1 MSAAGVDAEPNAAAA
16 QQPQPQPPSPSPSP
30 SPTGTTT
37 TTSPKT
43 AATATTIP
51 TTTVNATATATA
63 TAATA
68 TATATPAV
76 AEIAASS
83 IRSGLAELELRSSQM
98 LQRLE
103 NVKALPGSP
112 TKVLS
117 DSPGDNQNPGDS
129 QSLQEAEQERVPR
142 TSAADL
148 VLSTQLR
155 QEHRVPSDILKSL
168 EQLVAYSDSDDDP
181 EFPLPALD
189 DVSHLALISH
199 SIVAYLSHLD
209 RQHLLRVTNSI
220 SGDATR
226 WLGTLFHF
234 NNAASSFH
242 ADNADAVLRT
252 VRLAIVAR
260 CPGYLEGGIPAL
272 AQPCFYISENTTPV
286 RLQYACRQLGISL
299 DAIKIIPEDSKYGT
313 LDLTQLQKQ
322 VQLDL
327 SASRTP
333 LLVVADIGASLCGYV
348 DNLQRLRD
356 VCKAHNMW
364 LHASGHGLAA
374 LVCAQSPGNVH
385 DVLHSMALNLGSWLG
400 VPSLPIV
407 LLHRPLQNSA
417 LSAFESDPILSR
429 RLNALSLWTSLQAL
443 GRKAIAERLHVAFQT
458 CSILFEIASKCEG
471 IRVLSHTPGAQTGAA
486 LSDIIN
492 SAFDVNAL
500 FDAAA
505 PVVVYQFDGSTT
517 IPITSS
523 AEPAAAETGLKPL
536 EKVNN
541 ASYFDRLNSW
551 LGQILQRDCPNFD
564 FEVIEHPTHGSCIR
578 YCPLELGLGEQPP
591 SSENLESFAQ
601 SLEAHV
607 DILRATIKH
616 KARFMHL
623 VDRSEVLRLVPLP
636 EWAGM
641 GGVRFVPEGW
651 ESLLTDQAKTE
662 LNKLNIDL
670 VEALKSTDNAF
681 SLGEGTDGLICVR
694 FGMVTHET
702 EVEELLDLV
711 VTVGKSVQE
720 NSRVLDTMSEIV
732 KKGIEAATADLQR
745 ESEEKLWQ
753 EGILRHVPVVGRVF
767 NWWSPP
773 AKESGIKGRSL
784 NLTQGV
790 VESTENIY
798 KYHMQMSGETAHQLP
813 ANRSPPTPMIQT
825 PVVST
830 ATSPIFPTVEPV
842 TTDATEMSQ
851 SPNAVPAAATMG
863 TGAAVAP
870 SAGVAATSLAISAS
884 ASAAA
889 AAAAIGNHVDHAR
902 TVSQSSAGS
911 SSVPE
916 LVAVNSAINNK

>member
-1 MSAAGVDAEPNAAAA
+1 MSAAGVDDEQRAAEAAA
-16 QQPQPQPPSPSPSP
+16 QSPSTTETTAAATT
-30 SPTGTTT
+30 PTTATPVAAITT
-37 TTSPKT
+37 TTSTPT
-43 AATATTIP
+43 APVATTTAT
-51 TTTVNATATATA
+51 
-63 TAATA
+63 
-68 TATATPAV
+68 TPAV

-83 IRSGLAELELRSSQM
+83 IRSGLAELELRSSQV

-112 TKVLS
+112 NKVHLETTTE
-117 DSPGDNQNPGDS
+117 DED
-129 QSLQEAEQERVPR
+129 AAATAATTTT
-142 TSAADL
+142 TSAADGTL
-148 VLSTQLR
+148 AAADVVLYTQLR

-220 SGDATR
+220 AGDATR

-234 NNAASSFH
+234 PNAASSFH

-286 RLQYACRQLGISL
+286 RLQYACRQLGIPL
-299 DAIKIIPEDSKYGT
+299 EAIKIIPEDSKCGT
-313 LDLTQLQKQ
+313 MDLVLLQKQ
-322 VQLDL
+322 VQHDL
-327 SASRTP
+327 AASRTP

-374 LVCAQSPGNVH
+374 LVCAQTPGNVH

-443 GRKAIAERLHVAFQT
+443 GKKSIAERLHVAFQT

-471 IRVLSHTPGAQTGAA
+471 IRVLSHTPGAA
-486 LSDIIN
+486 LSDIIG
-492 SAFDVNAL
+492 SGVFDVNAL

-517 IPITSS
+517 IPITSGAS
-523 AEPAAAETGLKPL
+523 SLENTTVDAGHKPL
-536 EKVNN
+536 EKLNN

-825 PVVST
+825 PVVSSST
-830 ATSPIFPTVEPV
+830 PPVFPTVEPV
-842 TTDATEMSQ
+842 VGAGDAAEAAASTTATEV
-851 SPNAVPAAATMG
+851 ATAAT
-863 TGAAVAP
+863 AAVA
-870 SAGVAATSLAISAS
+870 AVAAA

-889 AAAAIGNHVDHAR
+889 AGGATTTGAATTTTTTTSMTGNHVDHAR
-902 TVSQSSAGS
+902 TVSQSSGGS

-916 LVAVNSAINNK
+916 LVAMNSAINNNA

>member
-1 MSAAGVDAEPNAAAA
+1 MSAAGRSEDDPGQSPLVDQEPDPG
-16 QQPQPQPPSPSPSP
+16 QS
-30 SPTGTTT
+30 
-37 TTSPKT
+37 
-43 AATATTIP
+43 
-51 TTTVNATATATA
+51 
-63 TAATA
+63 
-68 TATATPAV
+68 TPAV

-83 IRSGLAELELRSSQM
+83 IRSGLAELELRSSQV

-103 NVKALPGSP
+103 NVKVSSTPE
-112 TKVLS
+112 
-117 DSPGDNQNPGDS
+117 NPNPVENEE
-129 QSLQEAEQERVPR
+129 EAGERV
-142 TSAADL
+142 TSEDL
-148 VLSTQLR
+148 LPAK
-155 QEHRVPSDILKSL
+155 HRVPSDILKSL
-168 EQLVAYSDSDDDP
+168 EQLVSYTDSDDDP

-209 RQHLLRVTNSI
+209 RQQLLRVTNSI

-234 NNAASSFH
+234 AHPASSFH

-272 AQPCFYISENTTPV
+272 AQPTFYISENTTPM
-286 RLQYACRQLGISL
+286 RLHYACRQLGIPL
-299 DAIKIIPEDSKYGT
+299 EAIKVIPEHSQSGT
-313 LDLTQLQKQ
+313 MDVTLLQKQ
-322 VQLDL
+322 IQQDVGNN
-327 SASRTP
+327 RTP

-348 DNLQRLRD
+348 DNLLRLRD

-374 LVCAQSPGNVH
+374 LVCAQNQGHVEE
-385 DVLHSMALNLGSWLG
+385 VLHSMALNLGSWLG

-471 IRVLSHTPGAQTGAA
+471 IRVLSHTPGAQTGAS
-486 LSDIIN
+486 LSDVIQN
-492 SAFDVNAL
+492 PFDVQAL

-505 PVVVYQFDGSTT
+505 PVVAYQFDGSTT
-517 IPITSS
+517 IPLGGSGSS
-523 AEPAAAETGLKPL
+523 AAAASADRETAEGLKPL
-536 EKVNN
+536 EKINN

-601 SLEAHV
+601 SLDAHV

-616 KARFMHL
+616 KARFIHL
-623 VDRSEVLRLVPLP
+623 VERSEVLRLVPLP

-732 KKGIEAATADLQR
+732 KKGIEAVTADLQR

-798 KYHMQMSGETAHQLP
+798 KYHMQMTGATAHQLP
-813 ANRSPPTPMIQT
+813 ANRSPPTPMVQT
-825 PVVST
+825 PVG
-830 ATSPIFPTVEPV
+830 APASPPVFPTVEPV
-842 TTDATEMSQ
+842 PGNGNGSGTSEGTPVQ
-851 SPNAVPAAATMG
+851 SGEASGSMPAAPVAT
-863 TGAAVAP
+863 P
-870 SAGVAATSLAISAS
+870 SAAPTQ
-884 ASAAA
+884 
-889 AAAAIGNHVDHAR
+889 NHVDHAR
-902 TVSQSSAGS
+902 TVSQSSAAS

-916 LVAVNSAINNK
+916 LVAASSAINNN

>member
-1 MSAAGVDAEPNAAAA
+1 MSAAGRVDDEP
-16 QQPQPQPPSPSPSP
+16 
-30 SPTGTTT
+30 
-37 TTSPKT
+37 
-43 AATATTIP
+43 TTIP
-51 TTTVNATATATA
+51 ATQEPPSSGPS
-63 TAATA
+63 
-68 TATATPAV
+68 TPAV

-83 IRSGLAELELRSSQM
+83 IRSGLAELELRSSQV

-103 NVKALPGSP
+103 NVKTVPG
-112 TKVLS
+112 TGAGAGG
-117 DSPGDNQNPGDS
+117 DSPNG
-129 QSLQEAEQERVPR
+129 A
-142 TSAADL
+142 SANDVEEESDPHTVGKEL
-148 VLSTQLR
+148 DQLPFTQLR
-155 QEHRVPSDILKSL
+155 PEHRVPSDILKSL
-168 EQLVAYSDSDDDP
+168 EQLVAYTDSVDDP

-234 NNAASSFH
+234 TNPASSFH
-242 ADNADAVLRT
+242 ADNADAILRT

-286 RLQYACRQLGISL
+286 RLQYACRQLGIPV
-299 DAIKIIPEDSKYGT
+299 DAIKIIPEHSQYGT
-313 LDLTQLQKQ
+313 MDLTQLQKQ
-322 VQLDL
+322 IQLDL

-348 DNLQRLRD
+348 DSLQRLRD
-356 VCKAHNMW
+356 VCKPHNMW

-374 LVCAQSPGNVH
+374 LVCAQSRGHVD

-407 LLHRPLQNSA
+407 LLHRPLLNSA

-429 RLNALSLWTSLQAL
+429 RLNSLSLWTSLQAL

-471 IRVLSHTPGAQTGAA
+471 IRVLSHTPGAQTGAS
-486 LSDIIN
+486 LSDIIQ
-492 SAFDVNAL
+492 SPFDVNTL

-505 PVVVYQFDGSTT
+505 PVVAYQFDGSTT
-517 IPITSS
+517 IPISGNL
-523 AEPAAAETGLKPL
+523 EAAERETGGLKPL
-536 EKVNN
+536 EKINN

-616 KARFMHL
+616 KARFIYL
-623 VDRSEVLRLVPLP
+623 VERSEVLRLVPLP

-641 GGVRFVPEGW
+641 GGVRFVPESW

-670 VEALKSTDNAF
+670 VETLKSTDNAF

-732 KKGIEAATADLQR
+732 KKGIEAVTADLQR

-798 KYHMQMSGETAHQLP
+798 KYHMQMTGATAHQLP
-813 ANRSPPTPMIQT
+813 ANRSPPTPMVQT
-825 PVVST
+825 PVG
-830 ATSPIFPTVEPV
+830 ATSTQQQPVFPTVEPV
-842 TTDATEMSQ
+842 AGSGEA
-851 SPNAVPAAATMG
+851 SPDVPEAGLNSGGAGTIGTAAVPPPT
-863 TGAAVAP
+863 
-870 SAGVAATSLAISAS
+870 L
-884 ASAAA
+884 
-889 AAAAIGNHVDHAR
+889 NHVDHAR
-902 TVSQSSAGS
+902 TVSQSSAS
-911 SSVPE
+911 SSVVPE
-916 LVAVNSAINNK
+916 LVAANSAITNN

>member
-1 MSAAGVDAEPNAAAA
+1 MSAAGRSDDDPGQSPVVDQEPDPG
-16 QQPQPQPPSPSPSP
+16 QS
-30 SPTGTTT
+30 
-37 TTSPKT
+37 
-43 AATATTIP
+43 
-51 TTTVNATATATA
+51 
-63 TAATA
+63 
-68 TATATPAV
+68 TPAV

-83 IRSGLAELELRSSQM
+83 IRSGLAELELRSSQV

-103 NVKALPGSP
+103 NVKVSSTPENPHLVENEEEEEEDAGKRVISEDLLPA
-112 TKVLS
+112 K
-117 DSPGDNQNPGDS
+117 
-129 QSLQEAEQERVPR
+129 
-142 TSAADL
+142 
-148 VLSTQLR
+148 
-155 QEHRVPSDILKSL
+155 HRVPSDILKSL
-168 EQLVAYSDSDDDP
+168 EQLVSYTDSDDDP

-209 RQHLLRVTNSI
+209 RQQLLRVTNSI

-234 NNAASSFH
+234 AHPASSFH

-272 AQPCFYISENTTPV
+272 AQPTFYISENTTPM
-286 RLQYACRQLGISL
+286 RLHYACRQLGIPL
-299 DAIKIIPEDSKYGT
+299 EAIKVIPEHSQSGT
-313 LDLTQLQKQ
+313 MDVTLLQKQ
-322 VQLDL
+322 IQQDVGNN
-327 SASRTP
+327 RTP

-348 DNLQRLRD
+348 DNLLRLRD

-374 LVCAQSPGNVH
+374 LVCAQNQGHVEE
-385 DVLHSMALNLGSWLG
+385 VLHSMALNLGSWLG

-471 IRVLSHTPGAQTGAA
+471 IRVLSHTPGAQTGAS
-486 LSDIIN
+486 LSDVIQN
-492 SAFDVNAL
+492 PFDVQAL

-505 PVVVYQFDGSTT
+505 PVVAYQFDGSTT
-517 IPITSS
+517 IPLGGSGSS
-523 AEPAAAETGLKPL
+523 AIAVAAAERETAEGLKPL
-536 EKVNN
+536 EKINN

-616 KARFMHL
+616 KARFIHL
-623 VDRSEVLRLVPLP
+623 VERSEVLRLVPLP

-732 KKGIEAATADLQR
+732 KKGIEAVTADLQR

-798 KYHMQMSGETAHQLP
+798 KYHMQMTGATAHQLP
-813 ANRSPPTPMIQT
+813 ANRSPPTPMVQT
-825 PVVST
+825 PVG
-830 ATSPIFPTVEPV
+830 APASPPVFPTVEPV
-842 TTDATEMSQ
+842 PGHA
-851 SPNAVPAAATMG
+851 
-863 TGAAVAP
+863 TGADEGTPVQSGEASGSLAGASGATP
-870 SAGVAATSLAISAS
+870 SAAPTQ
-884 ASAAA
+884 
-889 AAAAIGNHVDHAR
+889 NHVDHAR
-902 TVSQSSAGS
+902 TVSQSSAAS
-911 SSVPE
+911 SNVPE
-916 LVAVNSAINNK
+916 LVAASSAINNN

>member
-1 MSAAGVDAEPNAAAA
+1 MSAAGRSDDDPGQNPAVDLTPD
-16 QQPQPQPPSPSPSP
+16 PVPSTPP
-30 SPTGTTT
+30 
-37 TTSPKT
+37 
-43 AATATTIP
+43 
-51 TTTVNATATATA
+51 
-63 TAATA
+63 
-68 TATATPAV
+68 V

-83 IRSGLAELELRSSQM
+83 IRSGLAELELRSSQV

-103 NVKALPGSP
+103 NVKISTTPEEGSP
-112 TKVLS
+112 STESKENHEKVTDDYLL
-117 DSPGDNQNPGDS
+117 P
-129 QSLQEAEQERVPR
+129 AEN
-142 TSAADL
+142 
-148 VLSTQLR
+148 
-155 QEHRVPSDILKSL
+155 RVPSDILKSL
-168 EQLVAYSDSDDDP
+168 EQLVSYTDSDDDP

-209 RQHLLRVTNSI
+209 RQQLLRVTNSI

-234 NNAASSFH
+234 NNPASSFH

-272 AQPCFYISENTTPV
+272 AQPTFYISENTTPV
-286 RLQYACRQLGISL
+286 RLQYACRQLGIPL
-299 DAIKIIPEDSKYGT
+299 DAIKIIPENSQFGT
-313 LDLTQLQKQ
+313 MDIGLLQKQ
-322 VQLDL
+322 IQLDV
-327 SASRTP
+327 AANRTP
-333 LLVVADIGASLCGYV
+333 LLVVADIGASLCGYI
-348 DNLQRLRD
+348 DNLIRLRD
-356 VCKAHNMW
+356 VCKASNMW

-374 LVCAQSPGNVH
+374 LVCAQYPGHVE

-429 RLNALSLWTSLQAL
+429 RLNSLSLWTSLQAL

-471 IRVLSHTPGAQTGAA
+471 IRVLSHTPGAQTGAS
-486 LSDIIN
+486 LSDIIQ
-492 SAFDVNAL
+492 SPFDVQAL

-505 PVVVYQFDGSTT
+505 PVVAYQFDGSTT
-517 IPITSS
+517 IPLGGSGSSS
-523 AEPAAAETGLKPL
+523 AAAAAAAAVADRDVVDGLKPL

-616 KARFMHL
+616 KARFIHL
-623 VDRSEVLRLVPLP
+623 VERSDVLRLVPLP

-732 KKGIEAATADLQR
+732 KKGIEAVTADLQR

-798 KYHMQMSGETAHQLP
+798 KYHMQMTGATAHQLP
-813 ANRSPPTPMIQT
+813 ANRSPPTPMVQT
-825 PVVST
+825 PVGAPTTPPV
-830 ATSPIFPTVEPV
+830 FPKVEPEGV
-842 TTDATEMSQ
+842 SSSTTTIPATPTTEG
-851 SPNAVPAAATMG
+851 AGETAAAE
-863 TGAAVAP
+863 VAP
-870 SAGVAATSLAISAS
+870 PPPATQ
-884 ASAAA
+884 
-889 AAAAIGNHVDHAR
+889 NHVDHAR
-902 TVSQSSAGS
+902 TVSQSSGAS
-911 SSVPE
+911 SNVPE
-916 LVAVNSAINNK
+916 LVPANSAINNN

>member
-1 MSAAGVDAEPNAAAA
+1 MSAAGRSVDDPGQSPLVDQEPDPG
-16 QQPQPQPPSPSPSP
+16 QS
-30 SPTGTTT
+30 
-37 TTSPKT
+37 
-43 AATATTIP
+43 
-51 TTTVNATATATA
+51 
-63 TAATA
+63 
-68 TATATPAV
+68 TPAV

-83 IRSGLAELELRSSQM
+83 IRSGLAELELRSSQV

-103 NVKALPGSP
+103 NVKVSTTPESP
-112 TKVLS
+112 
-117 DSPGDNQNPGDS
+117 NPVENEE
-129 QSLQEAEQERVPR
+129 EAGERV
-142 TSAADL
+142 TSEDL
-148 VLSTQLR
+148 LPAK
-155 QEHRVPSDILKSL
+155 HRVPSDILKSL
-168 EQLVAYSDSDDDP
+168 EQLVSYTDSDDDP

-209 RQHLLRVTNSI
+209 RQQLLRVTNSI

-234 NNAASSFH
+234 AHPASSFH

-272 AQPCFYISENTTPV
+272 AQPTFYISENTTPM
-286 RLQYACRQLGISL
+286 RLHYACRQLGIPL
-299 DAIKIIPEDSKYGT
+299 EAIKVIPEHSQSGT
-313 LDLTQLQKQ
+313 MDVTLLQKQ
-322 VQLDL
+322 IQQDVGNN
-327 SASRTP
+327 RTP

-348 DNLQRLRD
+348 DNLLRLRD

-374 LVCAQSPGNVH
+374 LVCAQNQGHVEE
-385 DVLHSMALNLGSWLG
+385 VLHSMALNLGSWLG

-471 IRVLSHTPGAQTGAA
+471 IRVLSHTPGAQTGAS
-486 LSDIIN
+486 LSDVIQ
-492 SAFDVNAL
+492 SPFDVQAL

-505 PVVVYQFDGSTT
+505 PVVAYQFDGSTT
-517 IPITSS
+517 IPLGGSGSS
-523 AEPAAAETGLKPL
+523 AAAAAAERETAEGLKPL
-536 EKVNN
+536 EKINN

-616 KARFMHL
+616 KARFIHL
-623 VDRSEVLRLVPLP
+623 VECSDVLRLVPLP

-732 KKGIEAATADLQR
+732 KKGIEAVTADLQR

-798 KYHMQMSGETAHQLP
+798 KYHMQMTGATAHQLP
-813 ANRSPPTPMIQT
+813 ANRSPPTPMVQT
-825 PVVST
+825 PVV
-830 ATSPIFPTVEPV
+830 APALPPVFPTVEPV
-842 TTDATEMSQ
+842 PGNGNGSGASEGTPVQ
-851 SPNAVPAAATMG
+851 SGEASGSMPAAS
-863 TGAAVAP
+863 GAAP
-870 SAGVAATSLAISAS
+870 SAAPTQ
-884 ASAAA
+884 
-889 AAAAIGNHVDHAR
+889 NHVDHAR
-902 TVSQSSAGS
+902 TVSQSSAAS
-911 SSVPE
+911 STVPE
-916 LVAVNSAINNK
+916 LVAASSAINNN

>member
-1 MSAAGVDAEPNAAAA
+1 MSAAGVDDEPSAAAEA
-16 QQPQPQPPSPSPSP
+16 QQPQLPPSTSEAT
-30 SPTGTTT
+30 PTI
-37 TTSPKT
+37 TTSAT
-43 AATATTIP
+43 AATTIATTS
-51 TTTVNATATATA
+51 TVAT
-63 TAATA
+63 ATA

-83 IRSGLAELELRSSQM
+83 IRSGLAELELRSSQV

-103 NVKALPGSP
+103 NVKAVPGSP
-112 TKVLS
+112 SKVLTEAADNHS
-117 DSPGDNQNPGDS
+117 SGDN
-129 QSLQEAEQERVPR
+129 QSLQEQQEQRGPEA
-142 TSAADL
+142 AAD
-148 VLSTQLR
+148 VALSTQLR

-234 NNAASSFH
+234 GNAASSFH

-299 DAIKIIPEDSKYGT
+299 DAIKIIPEHSKYGT
-313 LDLTQLQKQ
+313 MDLTQLQKQ

-327 SASRTP
+327 AASRTP

-517 IPITSS
+517 IPITSG
-523 AEPAAAETGLKPL
+523 AEPTAETGLRPL

-623 VDRSEVLRLVPLP
+623 VERSEVLRLVPLP

-830 ATSPIFPTVEPV
+830 ATPPVFPTVEPV
-842 TTDATEMSQ
+842 TAEAQESA
-851 SPNAVPAAATMG
+851 SPIAAAAAAAT
-863 TGAAVAP
+863 AATAAAA
-870 SAGVAATSLAISAS
+870 AGAATSPPISAT

-889 AAAAIGNHVDHAR
+889 AAAAIGNHVENHAR

>member
-1 MSAAGVDAEPNAAAA
+1 MSAAGRSEDDPGQSPAVDQEPDPG
-16 QQPQPQPPSPSPSP
+16 QS
-30 SPTGTTT
+30 
-37 TTSPKT
+37 
-43 AATATTIP
+43 
-51 TTTVNATATATA
+51 
-63 TAATA
+63 
-68 TATATPAV
+68 TPAV

-83 IRSGLAELELRSSQM
+83 IRSGLAELELRSSQV

-103 NVKALPGSP
+103 NVKVSSTPEKP
-112 TKVLS
+112 R
-117 DSPGDNQNPGDS
+117 PNPNP
-129 QSLQEAEQERVPR
+129 QEHREHDDDEDEEEEQGEQERER
-142 TSAADL
+142 RLTRFEDL
-148 VLSTQLR
+148 LPA
-155 QEHRVPSDILKSL
+155 EHRVPSDILKSL
-168 EQLVAYSDSDDDP
+168 EQLVSYTDSDDDP

-209 RQHLLRVTNSI
+209 RQQLLRVTNSI

-234 NNAASSFH
+234 AHPASSFH

-272 AQPCFYISENTTPV
+272 AQPTFYISENTTPV
-286 RLQYACRQLGISL
+286 RLQYACRQLGIPL
-299 DAIKIIPEDSKYGT
+299 EAIKIIPEHSQYGT
-313 LDLTQLQKQ
+313 MDVALLQKQ
-322 VQLDL
+322 IQLDVGNN
-327 SASRTP
+327 RTP

-348 DNLQRLRD
+348 DNLLRLRD

-374 LVCAQSPGNVH
+374 LVCAQSQGHVEE
-385 DVLHSMALNLGSWLG
+385 VLHSMALNLGSWLG

-443 GRKAIAERLHVAFQT
+443 GRKSIAERLHVAFQT

-471 IRVLSHTPGAQTGAA
+471 IRVLSHTPGAQTGAC
-486 LSDIIN
+486 LSDIIQ
-492 SAFDVNAL
+492 SPFDVQAL

-505 PVVVYQFDGSTT
+505 PVVAYQFDGSTT
-517 IPITSS
+517 IPLGGSGSS
-523 AEPAAAETGLKPL
+523 AAAASAAERETAEGLRPL
-536 EKVNN
+536 EKINN

-616 KARFMHL
+616 KARFIHL
-623 VDRSEVLRLVPLP
+623 VERSEVLRLVPLP

-732 KKGIEAATADLQR
+732 KKGIEAVTADLQR

-798 KYHMQMSGETAHQLP
+798 KYHMQMTGATAHQLP
-813 ANRSPPTPMIQT
+813 ANRSPPTPMVQT
-825 PVVST
+825 PVGAPS
-830 ATSPIFPTVEPV
+830 SPPVFPTVEPV
-842 TTDATEMSQ
+842 PGTVSSGSGSDEAT
-851 SPNAVPAAATMG
+851 PPAAEATG
-863 TGAAVAP
+863 SGAPGAGAP
-870 SAGVAATSLAISAS
+870 ATAS
-884 ASAAA
+884 APTQ
-889 AAAAIGNHVDHAR
+889 NHVDHGR
-902 TVSQSSAGS
+902 TVSQSSAAS

-916 LVAVNSAINNK
+916 LGAAANSAINNN

>member
-1 MSAAGVDAEPNAAAA
+1 MSTAGRSDDDPGQNPAVDLTPD
-16 QQPQPQPPSPSPSP
+16 PVPSTPP
-30 SPTGTTT
+30 
-37 TTSPKT
+37 
-43 AATATTIP
+43 
-51 TTTVNATATATA
+51 
-63 TAATA
+63 
-68 TATATPAV
+68 V

-83 IRSGLAELELRSSQM
+83 IRSGLAELELRSSQV

-103 NVKALPGSP
+103 NVKISTTPEDGSP
-112 TKVLS
+112 STESKENHEKDTVDYLL
-117 DSPGDNQNPGDS
+117 P
-129 QSLQEAEQERVPR
+129 AEN
-142 TSAADL
+142 
-148 VLSTQLR
+148 
-155 QEHRVPSDILKSL
+155 RVPSSILKSL
-168 EQLVAYSDSDDDP
+168 EQLVSYTDSDDDP

-209 RQHLLRVTNSI
+209 RQQLLRVTNSI

-234 NNAASSFH
+234 NSPASSFH

-272 AQPCFYISENTTPV
+272 AQPTFYISENTTPV
-286 RLQYACRQLGISL
+286 RLQYACRQLGIPL
-299 DAIKIIPEDSKYGT
+299 DAIKIIPENSQFGT
-313 LDLTQLQKQ
+313 MDIGLLQKQ
-322 VQLDL
+322 IQMDV
-327 SASRTP
+327 AANRTP
-333 LLVVADIGASLCGYV
+333 LLVVADIGASLCGYI
-348 DNLQRLRD
+348 DNLVRLRD
-356 VCKAHNMW
+356 VCKASNMW

-374 LVCAQSPGNVH
+374 LVCAQYPGHVE

-429 RLNALSLWTSLQAL
+429 RLNSLSLWTSLQAL

-471 IRVLSHTPGAQTGAA
+471 IRVLSHTPGAQTGAS
-486 LSDIIN
+486 LSDIIQ
-492 SAFDVNAL
+492 SPFDVQAL

-505 PVVVYQFDGSTT
+505 PVVAYQFDGSTT
-517 IPITSS
+517 IPLGGSGSSS
-523 AEPAAAETGLKPL
+523 AAVGDRDVVDGLKPL

-616 KARFMHL
+616 KARFIHL
-623 VDRSEVLRLVPLP
+623 VERSDVLRLVPLP

-732 KKGIEAATADLQR
+732 KKGIEAVTADLQR

-798 KYHMQMSGETAHQLP
+798 KYHMQMTGATAHQLP
-813 ANRSPPTPMIQT
+813 ANRSPPTPMVQT
-825 PVVST
+825 PVGAPTTPPV
-830 ATSPIFPTVEPV
+830 FPKVEPEGV
-842 TTDATEMSQ
+842 SSQHTTTTTTNPTELADTPAVEAAPPPSQ
-851 SPNAVPAAATMG
+851 
-863 TGAAVAP
+863 
-870 SAGVAATSLAISAS
+870 
-884 ASAAA
+884 
-889 AAAAIGNHVDHAR
+889 NHVDHAR
-902 TVSQSSAGS
+902 TVSQSSGAS
-911 SSVPE
+911 SNVPE
-916 LVAVNSAINNK
+916 LVPANSAINNNSSL

>member
-1 MSAAGVDAEPNAAAA
+1 MSAAGRSDDDPGQSPVVDQEPDPG
-16 QQPQPQPPSPSPSP
+16 QS
-30 SPTGTTT
+30 
-37 TTSPKT
+37 
-43 AATATTIP
+43 
-51 TTTVNATATATA
+51 
-63 TAATA
+63 
-68 TATATPAV
+68 TPAV

-83 IRSGLAELELRSSQM
+83 IRSGLAELELRSSQV

-103 NVKALPGSP
+103 NVKVSSTPE
-112 TKVLS
+112 
-117 DSPGDNQNPGDS
+117 NPH
-129 QSLQEAEQERVPR
+129 LVENENEEEEAGERVI
-142 TSAADL
+142 SEDL
-148 VLSTQLR
+148 LPAK
-155 QEHRVPSDILKSL
+155 HRVPSDILKSL
-168 EQLVAYSDSDDDP
+168 EQLVSYTDSDDDP

-209 RQHLLRVTNSI
+209 RQQLLRVTNSI

-234 NNAASSFH
+234 AHPASSFH

-272 AQPCFYISENTTPV
+272 AQPTFYISENTTPM
-286 RLQYACRQLGISL
+286 RLHYACRQLGIPL
-299 DAIKIIPEDSKYGT
+299 EAIKVIPEHSQSGT
-313 LDLTQLQKQ
+313 MDVTLLQKQ
-322 VQLDL
+322 IQQDVGNN
-327 SASRTP
+327 RTP

-348 DNLQRLRD
+348 DNLLRLRD

-374 LVCAQSPGNVH
+374 LVCAQNQGHVEE
-385 DVLHSMALNLGSWLG
+385 VLHSMALNLGSWLG

-471 IRVLSHTPGAQTGAA
+471 IRVLSHTPGAQTGAS
-486 LSDIIN
+486 LSDVIQN
-492 SAFDVNAL
+492 PFDVQAL

-505 PVVVYQFDGSTT
+505 PVVAYQFDGSTT
-517 IPITSS
+517 IPLGGSGSS
-523 AEPAAAETGLKPL
+523 AVAVAAAERETAEGLKPL
-536 EKVNN
+536 EKINN

-616 KARFMHL
+616 KARFIHL
-623 VDRSEVLRLVPLP
+623 VERSEVLRLVPLP

-732 KKGIEAATADLQR
+732 KKGIEAVTADLQR

-798 KYHMQMSGETAHQLP
+798 KYHMQMTGATAHQLP
-813 ANRSPPTPMIQT
+813 ANRSPPTPMVQT
-825 PVVST
+825 PVG
-830 ATSPIFPTVEPV
+830 APASPPVFPTVEPV
-842 TTDATEMSQ
+842 PGNGTGTDEGTPVQSGEASGSPAGASGAT
-851 SPNAVPAAATMG
+851 PPAAPTQ
-863 TGAAVAP
+863 
-870 SAGVAATSLAISAS
+870 
-884 ASAAA
+884 
-889 AAAAIGNHVDHAR
+889 NHVDHAR
-902 TVSQSSAGS
+902 TVSQSSAAS
-911 SSVPE
+911 SNVPE
-916 LVAVNSAINNK
+916 LVAASSAINNN

>member
-1 MSAAGVDAEPNAAAA
+1 MSAAGRSDDDPGQNPAVDQEPDPG
-16 QQPQPQPPSPSPSP
+16 QS
-30 SPTGTTT
+30 
-37 TTSPKT
+37 
-43 AATATTIP
+43 
-51 TTTVNATATATA
+51 
-63 TAATA
+63 
-68 TATATPAV
+68 TPAV

-83 IRSGLAELELRSSQM
+83 IRSGLAELELRSSQV

-103 NVKALPGSP
+103 NVKVSSTPENHSNSNPDENPEEPVTEDQQYNHLPP
-112 TKVLS
+112 
-117 DSPGDNQNPGDS
+117 
-129 QSLQEAEQERVPR
+129 
-142 TSAADL
+142 
-148 VLSTQLR
+148 
-155 QEHRVPSDILKSL
+155 EHRVPSDILKSL
-168 EQLVAYSDSDDDP
+168 EQLVSYTDSDDDP

-209 RQHLLRVTNSI
+209 RQQLLRVTNSI

-234 NNAASSFH
+234 AHPASSFH

-272 AQPCFYISENTTPV
+272 AQPTFYISENTTPV
-286 RLQYACRQLGISL
+286 RLQYACRQLGIPL
-299 DAIKIIPEDSKYGT
+299 EAIKIIPEHSQYGT
-313 LDLTQLQKQ
+313 MDVTLLQKQ
-322 VQLDL
+322 IQLDVGNN
-327 SASRTP
+327 RTP

-348 DNLQRLRD
+348 DNLLRLRD

-374 LVCAQSPGNVH
+374 LVCAQNQGHVEE
-385 DVLHSMALNLGSWLG
+385 VLHSMALNLGSWLG

-443 GRKAIAERLHVAFQT
+443 GRKSIAERLHVAFQT

-471 IRVLSHTPGAQTGAA
+471 IRVLSHTPGAQTGAS
-486 LSDIIN
+486 LSDIIQ
-492 SAFDVNAL
+492 SPFDVQAL

-505 PVVVYQFDGSTT
+505 PVVAYQFDGSTA
-517 IPITSS
+517 IPLGGSGSS
-523 AEPAAAETGLKPL
+523 AAASAAERETADGLKPL
-536 EKVNN
+536 EKINN

-616 KARFMHL
+616 KARFIHL
-623 VDRSEVLRLVPLP
+623 VERSEVLRLVPLP

-732 KKGIEAATADLQR
+732 KKGIEAVTADLQR

-798 KYHMQMSGETAHQLP
+798 KYHMQMTGATAHQLP
-813 ANRSPPTPMIQT
+813 ANRSPPTPMVQT
-825 PVVST
+825 PVGAGSST
-830 ATSPIFPTVEPV
+830 PVFPTVEPV
-842 TTDATEMSQ
+842 PGTVSASGSVEATPVQPADASG
-851 SPNAVPAAATMG
+851 SGAPAAAT
-863 TGAAVAP
+863 T
-870 SAGVAATSLAISAS
+870 AS
-884 ASAAA
+884 PPTQ
-889 AAAAIGNHVDHAR
+889 NHVEHAR

-911 SSVPE
+911 SNVPE
-916 LVAVNSAINNK
+916 LVAANSAINNN

>member
-1 MSAAGVDAEPNAAAA
+1 MSTAGRSDDDPGQSSAAEQSTVMAPDPG
-16 QQPQPQPPSPSPSP
+16 PSTPSVS
-30 SPTGTTT
+30 
-37 TTSPKT
+37 
-43 AATATTIP
+43 
-51 TTTVNATATATA
+51 
-63 TAATA
+63 
-68 TATATPAV
+68 
-76 AEIAASS
+76 EIAASS
-83 IRSGLAELELRSSQM
+83 IRSGLAELELRSSQV

-103 NVKALPGSP
+103 NVKVSTPELAR
-112 TKVLS
+112 
-117 DSPGDNQNPGDS
+117 DSP
-129 QSLQEAEQERVPR
+129 EEEEQQQQQQQKARPEDYLLP
-142 TSAADL
+142 A
-148 VLSTQLR
+148 
-155 QEHRVPSDILKSL
+155 EHRVPSDILKSL
-168 EQLVAYSDSDDDP
+168 EQLVSYTDSDDDP

-209 RQHLLRVTNSI
+209 RQQLLRVTNSI

-234 NNAASSFH
+234 SNPASSFH

-272 AQPCFYISENTTPV
+272 ALPTFYISENTTPV
-286 RLQYACRQLGISL
+286 RLQYACRQLGIPL
-299 DAIKIIPEDSKYGT
+299 EAIKIIPEHSQNGT
-313 LDLTQLQKQ
+313 MDVTLLQKQ
-322 VQLDL
+322 IQLDV
-327 SASRTP
+327 SNNRTP

-348 DNLQRLRD
+348 DNLLRLRD

-374 LVCAQSPGNVH
+374 LVCAQSQGHVEE
-385 DVLHSMALNLGSWLG
+385 VLHSMALNLGSWLG

-471 IRVLSHTPGAQTGAA
+471 IRVLSHTPGAQTGAT
-486 LSDIIN
+486 LSDIIP
-492 SAFDVNAL
+492 SPFDVQAL

-505 PVVVYQFDGSTT
+505 PVVAYQFDGSTT
-517 IPITSS
+517 IPLGGSSSS
-523 AEPAAAETGLKPL
+523 AAAVAAATAERETADGLKPL
-536 EKVNN
+536 EKVYN

-616 KARFMHL
+616 KARFIHL
-623 VDRSEVLRLVPLP
+623 VERSDVLRLVSLP

-651 ESLLTDQAKTE
+651 EALLTDQAKTE

-732 KKGIEAATADLQR
+732 KKGIEAVTADLQR

-798 KYHMQMSGETAHQLP
+798 KYHMQMTGATAHQLP
-813 ANRSPPTPMIQT
+813 ANRSPPTPMVQT
-825 PVVST
+825 PVGA
-830 ATSPIFPTVEPV
+830 ATPAAGPVFPTVEPV
-842 TTDATEMSQ
+842 SVPGSGDETSEQ
-851 SPNAVPAAATMG
+851 PAAAQ
-863 TGAAVAP
+863 
-870 SAGVAATSLAISAS
+870 
-884 ASAAA
+884 
-889 AAAAIGNHVDHAR
+889 NHVDHAR
-902 TVSQSSAGS
+902 TVSQSSA

-916 LVAVNSAINNK
+916 LVAAANSAINNN

>member
-1 MSAAGVDAEPNAAAA
+1 MSAAGRSDDDPGQSPVVDQEPDPG
-16 QQPQPQPPSPSPSP
+16 QS
-30 SPTGTTT
+30 
-37 TTSPKT
+37 
-43 AATATTIP
+43 
-51 TTTVNATATATA
+51 
-63 TAATA
+63 
-68 TATATPAV
+68 TPAV

-83 IRSGLAELELRSSQM
+83 IRSGLAELELRSSQV

-103 NVKALPGSP
+103 NVKVSSTPENPHLVENEEEEEEEAGKRVISEDLLPA
-112 TKVLS
+112 K
-117 DSPGDNQNPGDS
+117 
-129 QSLQEAEQERVPR
+129 
-142 TSAADL
+142 
-148 VLSTQLR
+148 
-155 QEHRVPSDILKSL
+155 HRVPSDILKSL
-168 EQLVAYSDSDDDP
+168 EQLVSYTDSDDDP

-209 RQHLLRVTNSI
+209 RQQLLRVTNSI

-234 NNAASSFH
+234 AHPASSFH

-272 AQPCFYISENTTPV
+272 AQPTFYISENTTPM
-286 RLQYACRQLGISL
+286 RLHYACRQLGIPL
-299 DAIKIIPEDSKYGT
+299 EAIKVIPEHSQSGT
-313 LDLTQLQKQ
+313 MDVTLLQKQ
-322 VQLDL
+322 IQQDVGNN
-327 SASRTP
+327 RTP

-348 DNLQRLRD
+348 DNLLRLRD

-374 LVCAQSPGNVH
+374 LVCAQNQGHVEE
-385 DVLHSMALNLGSWLG
+385 VLHSMALNLGSWLG

-471 IRVLSHTPGAQTGAA
+471 IRVLSHTPGAQTGAS
-486 LSDIIN
+486 LSDVIQN
-492 SAFDVNAL
+492 PFDVQAL

-505 PVVVYQFDGSTT
+505 PVVAYQFDGSTT
-517 IPITSS
+517 IPLGGSGSS
-523 AEPAAAETGLKPL
+523 AIAAAAAERETAEGLKPL
-536 EKVNN
+536 EKINN

-616 KARFMHL
+616 KARFIHL
-623 VDRSEVLRLVPLP
+623 VERSEVLRLVPLP

-732 KKGIEAATADLQR
+732 KKGIEAVTADLQR

-798 KYHMQMSGETAHQLP
+798 KYHMQMTGATAHQLP
-813 ANRSPPTPMIQT
+813 ANRSPPTPMVQT
-825 PVVST
+825 PVG
-830 ATSPIFPTVEPV
+830 APASPPVFPTVEPV
-842 TTDATEMSQ
+842 PGHATGTDEGTPVQSGEASGSLAGASGAT
-851 SPNAVPAAATMG
+851 
-863 TGAAVAP
+863 P
-870 SAGVAATSLAISAS
+870 SAAPTQ
-884 ASAAA
+884 
-889 AAAAIGNHVDHAR
+889 NHVDHAR
-902 TVSQSSAGS
+902 TVSQSSAAS
-911 SSVPE
+911 SNVPE
-916 LVAVNSAINNK
+916 LVAASSAINNN

>member
-1 MSAAGVDAEPNAAAA
+1 MSAAGRSDDDPGQNPAVDQEPDAD
-16 QQPQPQPPSPSPSP
+16 QS
-30 SPTGTTT
+30 TT
-37 TTSPKT
+37 
-43 AATATTIP
+43 
-51 TTTVNATATATA
+51 
-63 TAATA
+63 
-68 TATATPAV
+68 AV

-83 IRSGLAELELRSSQM
+83 IRSGLAELELRSSQV

-103 NVKALPGSP
+103 NVKVSSTPENLSP
-112 TKVLS
+112 NE
-117 DSPGDNQNPGDS
+117 NQEED
-129 QSLQEAEQERVPR
+129 ERVVGEALLP
-142 TSAADL
+142 A
-148 VLSTQLR
+148 
-155 QEHRVPSDILKSL
+155 EHRVPSDILKSL
-168 EQLVAYSDSDDDP
+168 EQLVSYTDSDDDP

-209 RQHLLRVTNSI
+209 RQQLLRVTNSI

-234 NNAASSFH
+234 SHPASSFH

-272 AQPCFYISENTTPV
+272 AQPTFYISENTTPV
-286 RLQYACRQLGISL
+286 RLQYACRQLGIPL
-299 DAIKIIPEDSKYGT
+299 EAIKIIPEHSQYGT
-313 LDLTQLQKQ
+313 MDVTLLQKQ
-322 VQLDL
+322 IQLDVGNN
-327 SASRTP
+327 RTP

-348 DNLQRLRD
+348 DNLLRLRD

-374 LVCAQSPGNVH
+374 LVCAQKQGHVEE
-385 DVLHSMALNLGSWLG
+385 VLHSMALNLGSWLG

-471 IRVLSHTPGAQTGAA
+471 IRVLSHTPGAQTGAS
-486 LSDIIN
+486 LSDIIQ
-492 SAFDVNAL
+492 SPFDVQAL

-505 PVVVYQFDGSTT
+505 PVVAYQFDGSTT
-517 IPITSS
+517 IPLGGSGSS
-523 AEPAAAETGLKPL
+523 AAAVAERETAEGLKPL

-591 SSENLESFAQ
+591 TSENLESFAQ

-616 KARFMHL
+616 KARFIHL
-623 VDRSEVLRLVPLP
+623 VERSEVLRLVPLP

-732 KKGIEAATADLQR
+732 KKGIEAVTADLQR

-798 KYHMQMSGETAHQLP
+798 KYHMQMTGATAHQLP
-813 ANRSPPTPMIQT
+813 ANRSPPTPMVQT
-825 PVVST
+825 PVG
-830 ATSPIFPTVEPV
+830 APTSPPVFPTVEPV
-842 TTDATEMSQ
+842 PGTVSTSGSGEDTPVQPADGSVSGPGGSGATPS
-851 SPNAVPAAATMG
+851 T
-863 TGAAVAP
+863 AP
-870 SAGVAATSLAISAS
+870 TQ
-884 ASAAA
+884 
-889 AAAAIGNHVDHAR
+889 NHVDHAR
-902 TVSQSSAGS
+902 TVSQGSAS
-911 SSVPE
+911 SSNVPE
-916 LVAVNSAINNK
+916 LVAANSAINNN

>member
-1 MSAAGVDAEPNAAAA
+1 MSAAGRSDDDPGQSPAVDQEPDPG
-16 QQPQPQPPSPSPSP
+16 QS
-30 SPTGTTT
+30 
-37 TTSPKT
+37 
-43 AATATTIP
+43 
-51 TTTVNATATATA
+51 
-63 TAATA
+63 
-68 TATATPAV
+68 TPAV

-83 IRSGLAELELRSSQM
+83 IRSGLAELELRSSQV

-103 NVKALPGSP
+103 NVKVSSSPEKPKANPNPNPDEHREHDDDDEEEEPG
-112 TKVLS
+112 L
-117 DSPGDNQNPGDS
+117 
-129 QSLQEAEQERVPR
+129 QERVR
-142 TSAADL
+142 RLTSEDL
-148 VLSTQLR
+148 LPA
-155 QEHRVPSDILKSL
+155 EHRVPSDILKSL
-168 EQLVAYSDSDDDP
+168 EQLVSYTDSDDDP

-209 RQHLLRVTNSI
+209 RQQLLRVTNSI

-226 WLGTLFHF
+226 WLGSLFHF
-234 NNAASSFH
+234 AHPASSFH

-272 AQPCFYISENTTPV
+272 AQPTFYISENTTPV
-286 RLQYACRQLGISL
+286 RLQYACRQLGIPVE
-299 DAIKIIPEDSKYGT
+299 AIKIIPEHSQYGT
-313 LDLTQLQKQ
+313 MDVALLQKQ
-322 VQLDL
+322 IQLDVGNN
-327 SASRTP
+327 RTP

-348 DNLQRLRD
+348 DNLLRLRD

-374 LVCAQSPGNVH
+374 LVCSQSQGHVEE
-385 DVLHSMALNLGSWLG
+385 VLHSMALNLGSWLG

-443 GRKAIAERLHVAFQT
+443 GRKSIAERLHVAFQT

-471 IRVLSHTPGAQTGAA
+471 IRVLSHTPGSQTGAS
-486 LSDIIN
+486 LSDIIQ
-492 SAFDVNAL
+492 SPFDVQAL

-505 PVVVYQFDGSTT
+505 PVVAYQFDGSAT
-517 IPITSS
+517 IPLGSSGSS
-523 AEPAAAETGLKPL
+523 ASAAAAAERETAEGLRPL
-536 EKVNN
+536 EKINN

-616 KARFMHL
+616 KARFIHL
-623 VDRSEVLRLVPLP
+623 VERSEVLRLVPLP

-732 KKGIEAATADLQR
+732 KKGIEAVTADLQR

-798 KYHMQMSGETAHQLP
+798 KYHMQMTGATAHQLP
-813 ANRSPPTPMIQT
+813 ANRSPPTPMVQT
-825 PVVST
+825 PVG
-830 ATSPIFPTVEPV
+830 SPSSPPVFPTVEPV
-842 TTDATEMSQ
+842 PGTERNAGSGSEEAT
-851 SPNAVPAAATMG
+851 PPAAEAAG
-863 TGAAVAP
+863 SGAPGAGAA
-870 SAGVAATSLAISAS
+870 TAS
-884 ASAAA
+884 ASAPTQ
-889 AAAAIGNHVDHAR
+889 NHVDHGR
-902 TVSQSSAGS
+902 SVSQSSAAS

-916 LVAVNSAINNK
+916 LVAAANSAINNN

>member
-1 MSAAGVDAEPNAAAA
+1 MSAAGRSDDDPGQNPAVDQEPDPG
-16 QQPQPQPPSPSPSP
+16 QS
-30 SPTGTTT
+30 
-37 TTSPKT
+37 
-43 AATATTIP
+43 
-51 TTTVNATATATA
+51 
-63 TAATA
+63 
-68 TATATPAV
+68 TPAV

-83 IRSGLAELELRSSQM
+83 IRSGLAELELRSSQV

-103 NVKALPGSP
+103 NVKVSSTPDNHPNSDENPEEPAAAAAAAAEDQLHSHLP
-112 TKVLS
+112 
-117 DSPGDNQNPGDS
+117 
-129 QSLQEAEQERVPR
+129 A
-142 TSAADL
+142 
-148 VLSTQLR
+148 
-155 QEHRVPSDILKSL
+155 EHRVPSDILKSL
-168 EQLVAYSDSDDDP
+168 EQLVSYTDSDDDP

-209 RQHLLRVTNSI
+209 RQQLLRVTNSI

-234 NNAASSFH
+234 AHPASSFH

-272 AQPCFYISENTTPV
+272 AQPTFYISENTTPV
-286 RLQYACRQLGISL
+286 RLQYACRQLGIPL
-299 DAIKIIPEDSKYGT
+299 EAIKIIPEHSQYGT
-313 LDLTQLQKQ
+313 MDVTLLQKQ
-322 VQLDL
+322 IQLDVGNN
-327 SASRTP
+327 RTP

-348 DNLQRLRD
+348 DNLLRLRD

-374 LVCAQSPGNVH
+374 LVCAQNQGHVEE
-385 DVLHSMALNLGSWLG
+385 VLHSMALNLGSWLG

-443 GRKAIAERLHVAFQT
+443 GRKSIAERLHVAFQT

-471 IRVLSHTPGAQTGAA
+471 IRVLSHTPGAQTGAS
-486 LSDIIN
+486 LSDIIQ
-492 SAFDVNAL
+492 SPFDVQAL

-505 PVVVYQFDGSTT
+505 PVVAYQFDGSTT
-517 IPITSS
+517 IPLGGSGSS
-523 AEPAAAETGLKPL
+523 AAAAAAAERETMADGLKPL
-536 EKVNN
+536 EKINN

-616 KARFMHL
+616 KARFIHL
-623 VDRSEVLRLVPLP
+623 VERSEVLRLVPLP

-732 KKGIEAATADLQR
+732 KKGIEAVTADLQR

-798 KYHMQMSGETAHQLP
+798 KYHMQMTGATAHQLP
-813 ANRSPPTPMIQT
+813 ANRSPPTPMVQT
-825 PVVST
+825 PVGAPS
-830 ATSPIFPTVEPV
+830 SPPVFPTVEPV
-842 TTDATEMSQ
+842 PGTAIVATVGSVEATPADASES
-851 SPNAVPAAATMG
+851 
-863 TGAAVAP
+863 GASGAP
-870 SAGVAATSLAISAS
+870 LPTQ
-884 ASAAA
+884 
-889 AAAAIGNHVDHAR
+889 NHVDADHAR
-902 TVSQSSAGS
+902 TVSQSSAAS
-911 SSVPE
+911 SNVPE
-916 LVAVNSAINNK
+916 LVAANSAINNN

>member
-1 MSAAGVDAEPNAAAA
+1 MSAAGVVDDELGAAEAE
-16 QQPQPQPPSPSPSP
+16 QQ
-30 SPTGTTT
+30 
-37 TTSPKT
+37 T
-43 AATATTIP
+43 A
-51 TTTVNATATATA
+51 
-63 TAATA
+63 
-68 TATATPAV
+68 AV

-83 IRSGLAELELRSSQM
+83 IRSGLAELELRSSQV
-98 LQRLE
+98 LQQLE
-103 NVKALPGSP
+103 NVKTVPGNS
-112 TKVLS
+112 TKVTTTAASSPSHTSNNNNNNNNNVS
-117 DSPGDNQNPGDS
+117 DVSEEETEKQ
-129 QSLQEAEQERVPR
+129 QLQQQQ
-142 TSAADL
+142 TSSAL
-148 VLSTQLR
+148 LTQLR
-155 QEHRVPSDILKSL
+155 QEHSVPSDILKSL

-234 NNAASSFH
+234 ANAASSFH

-286 RLQYACRQLGISL
+286 RLQYACRQLGIPL
-299 DAIKIIPEDSKYGT
+299 DAIKVIPEHSTYGT
-313 LDLTQLQKQ
+313 MDLTQLQKQ

-327 SASRTP
+327 GCSRTP

-374 LVCAQSPGNVH
+374 LVCAGGGGDVQ

-458 CSILFEIASKCEG
+458 CGILFEIASKCEG
-471 IRVLSHTPGAQTGAA
+471 IRVLSHAPGAQTGAA

-492 SAFDVNAL
+492 SAFDVTTL

-517 IPITSS
+517 IPML
-523 AEPAAAETGLKPL
+523 AAGAGEPAAEAAGGSRPL
-536 EKVNN
+536 EKLNN

-551 LGQILQRDCPNFD
+551 LGQILQRDCPSFD

-591 SSENLESFAQ
+591 SSENLERFAQ

-616 KARFMHL
+616 KARFMYL
-623 VDRSEVLRLVPLP
+623 VERSEVLRLVPLP

-662 LNKLNIDL
+662 LNKLNVDL

-711 VTVGKSVQE
+711 VSVGKSVQE

-773 AKESGIKGRSL
+773 VKESGIKGRSL
-784 NLTQGV
+784 NLNQGV

-798 KYHMQMSGETAHQLP
+798 KYHMQMSGENGSHQLP

-825 PVVST
+825 PVAAAAPAAAAAAPV
-830 ATSPIFPTVEPV
+830 FPTVEPV
-842 TTDATEMSQ
+842 LPEGSD
-851 SPNAVPAAATMG
+851 PAAAM
-863 TGAAVAP
+863 P
-870 SAGVAATSLAISAS
+870 AATATPTA
-884 ASAAA
+884 
-889 AAAAIGNHVDHAR
+889 NHVDHVR
-902 TVSQSSAGS
+902 NISQSSAS
-911 SSVPE
+911 SSIVPE
-916 LVAVNSAINNK
+916 LVAVNSAINNN

>member
-1 MSAAGVDAEPNAAAA
+1 MSAAGRSEDDPGQSPLVDQEPDPG
-16 QQPQPQPPSPSPSP
+16 QS
-30 SPTGTTT
+30 
-37 TTSPKT
+37 
-43 AATATTIP
+43 
-51 TTTVNATATATA
+51 
-63 TAATA
+63 
-68 TATATPAV
+68 TPAV

-83 IRSGLAELELRSSQM
+83 
-98 LQRLE
+98 E
-103 NVKALPGSP
+103 NVKVSSTPESP
-112 TKVLS
+112 HPVENEEEV
-117 DSPGDNQNPGDS
+117 G
-129 QSLQEAEQERVPR
+129 ERV
-142 TSAADL
+142 TSEDL
-148 VLSTQLR
+148 LPAK
-155 QEHRVPSDILKSL
+155 HRVPSDILKSL
-168 EQLVAYSDSDDDP
+168 EQLVSYTDSDDDP

-209 RQHLLRVTNSI
+209 RQQLLRVTNSI

-234 NNAASSFH
+234 AHPASSFH

-272 AQPCFYISENTTPV
+272 AQPTFYISENTTPM
-286 RLQYACRQLGISL
+286 RLHYACRQLGIPL
-299 DAIKIIPEDSKYGT
+299 EAIKVIPEHSQSGT
-313 LDLTQLQKQ
+313 MDVTLLQKQ
-322 VQLDL
+322 IQQDVGNN
-327 SASRTP
+327 RTP

-348 DNLQRLRD
+348 DNLLRLRD

-374 LVCAQSPGNVH
+374 LVCAQNQGHVEE
-385 DVLHSMALNLGSWLG
+385 VLHSMALNLGSWLG

-471 IRVLSHTPGAQTGAA
+471 IRVLSHTPGAQTGAS
-486 LSDIIN
+486 LSDVIQ
-492 SAFDVNAL
+492 SPFDVQAL

-505 PVVVYQFDGSTT
+505 PVVAYQFDGSTT
-517 IPITSS
+517 IPLGGSVSS
-523 AEPAAAETGLKPL
+523 AAAASDRETAEGLKPL
-536 EKVNN
+536 EKINN

-601 SLEAHV
+601 SLDAHV

-616 KARFMHL
+616 KARFIHL
-623 VDRSEVLRLVPLP
+623 VERSEVLRLVPLP

-732 KKGIEAATADLQR
+732 KKGIEAVTADLQR

-798 KYHMQMSGETAHQLP
+798 KYHMQMTGATAHQLP
-813 ANRSPPTPMIQT
+813 ANRSPPTPMVQT
-825 PVVST
+825 PVG
-830 ATSPIFPTVEPV
+830 APASPPVFPTVEPV
-842 TTDATEMSQ
+842 PGNGNGSGSSEGTPVQ
-851 SPNAVPAAATMG
+851 SGEASGSMPAAPVAT
-863 TGAAVAP
+863 P
-870 SAGVAATSLAISAS
+870 SAAPTQ
-884 ASAAA
+884 
-889 AAAAIGNHVDHAR
+889 NHVDHAR
-902 TVSQSSAGS
+902 TVSQSSAAS

-916 LVAVNSAINNK
+916 LVAASSAINNN

>member
-16 QQPQPQPPSPSPSP
+16 QQARPQPQPQPPSPSTPS
-30 SPTGTTT
+30 SMGTKAI
-37 TTSPKT
+37 TTST
-43 AATATTIP
+43 SATIAATIP
-51 TTTVNATATATA
+51 TTTTT
-63 TAATA
+63 TAAA
-68 TATATPAV
+68 AAAAAAAATPAV

-103 NVKALPGSP
+103 NVKAVPGSP
-112 TKVLS
+112 AKVIS
-117 DSPGDNQNPGDS
+117 DASGDNQSSGDS
-129 QSLQEAEQERVPR
+129 QSLQEQSEQERAPR
-142 TSAADL
+142 TSAAEL
-148 VLSTQLR
+148 VLATQLR
-155 QEHRVPSDILKSL
+155 QEHRVPADILKSL
-168 EQLVAYSDSDDDP
+168 EQLVAYSDSEDDP

-234 NNAASSFH
+234 SNAASSFH

-313 LDLTQLQKQ
+313 MDLAQLQKQ

-327 SASRTP
+327 AASRTP

-374 LVCAQSPGNVH
+374 LVCAQSPGSVH

-486 LSDIIN
+486 LSDIIH

-517 IPITSS
+517 IPITPS
-523 AEPAAAETGLKPL
+523 AEPAAAAAAEAGQKPL

-623 VDRSEVLRLVPLP
+623 VERSEVLRLVPLP

-798 KYHMQMSGETAHQLP
+798 KYHMQMSGEAAHQLP

-830 ATSPIFPTVEPV
+830 AVPPVFPTVEPV
-842 TTDATEMSQ
+842 TTDANEMSP
-851 SPNAVPAAATMG
+851 SPTAAPAGVGVAT
-863 TGAAVAP
+863 P
-870 SAGVAATSLAISAS
+870 VAATALPISAA

-916 LVAVNSAINNK
+916 LVAVSGAINTK

>member
-1 MSAAGVDAEPNAAAA
+1 MSTAGGAADDEPSTPLPASAAPAA
-16 QQPQPQPPSPSPSP
+16 SPSDAKEQES
-30 SPTGTTT
+30 
-37 TTSPKT
+37 
-43 AATATTIP
+43 A
-51 TTTVNATATATA
+51 
-63 TAATA
+63 
-68 TATATPAV
+68 PAM

-83 IRSGLAELELRSSQM
+83 IRSGLAELELRSSQV

-103 NVKALPGSP
+103 NVKTVSA
-112 TKVLS
+112 
-117 DSPGDNQNPGDS
+117 D
-129 QSLQEAEQERVPR
+129 EEERER
-142 TSAADL
+142 KDATSAAAG
-148 VLSTQLR
+148 STTTTTTTAAEEERLR
-155 QEHRVPSDILKSL
+155 AEHRVPSDILKSL
-168 EQLVAYSDSDDDP
+168 EQLVAYTDNDDDP

-226 WLGTLFHF
+226 WLGSLFHF
-234 NNAASSFH
+234 RHPASSFH

-272 AQPCFYISENTTPV
+272 AHPCFYISENTTPV
-286 RLQYACRQLGISL
+286 RLQYACRQLGIPL
-299 DAIKIIPEDSKYGT
+299 DAIKVIPEHSQYGT
-313 LDLTQLQKQ
+313 MDLALLQKQ
-322 VQLDL
+322 IQHDVTAQK
-327 SASRTP
+327 TP
-333 LLVVADIGASLCGYV
+333 LLVVADIGASLCGHV
-348 DNLQRLRD
+348 DNLQRLKD
-356 VCKAHNMW
+356 LCKTHQIW

-374 LVCAQSPGNVH
+374 LVCQSNAGQVV
-385 DVLHSMALNLGSWLG
+385 DDFVHSMALNLGSWLG

-407 LLHRPLQNSA
+407 LLHRPLLNSA

-429 RLNALSLWTSLQAL
+429 RLNSLSLWTSLQAL

-458 CSILFEIASKCEG
+458 CSILYEIASKCEG
-471 IRVLSHTPGAQTGAA
+471 IRVLSHSPGAQTGAS
-486 LSDIIN
+486 LSEIIN
-492 SAFDVNAL
+492 GPLDVNSL

-517 IPITSS
+517 IPLDSVSS
-523 AEPAAAETGLKPL
+523 ASAAAAVIEPGLKPL
-536 EKVNN
+536 EKISN

-616 KARFMHL
+616 KARFIHL
-623 VDRSEVLRLVPLP
+623 VEHSDVLRLVPLP

-711 VTVGKSVQE
+711 VQVGKSVQE

-798 KYHMQMSGETAHQLP
+798 KYHMQMTGATAHQFP
-813 ANRSPPTPMIQT
+813 ANRSPPTPMVQT
-825 PVVST
+825 PVGGSNT
-830 ATSPIFPTVEPV
+830 TTPPTFPTVEPETLQEESPESEV
-842 TTDATEMSQ
+842 TAGGT
-851 SPNAVPAAATMG
+851 AA
-863 TGAAVAP
+863 P
-870 SAGVAATSLAISAS
+870 
-884 ASAAA
+884 
-889 AAAAIGNHVDHAR
+889 IGNHVDHNR

-916 LVAVNSAINNK
+916 LVAVNSAINNN

>member
-1 MSAAGVDAEPNAAAA
+1 
-16 QQPQPQPPSPSPSP
+16 
-30 SPTGTTT
+30 
-37 TTSPKT
+37 
-43 AATATTIP
+43 
-51 TTTVNATATATA
+51 
-63 TAATA
+63 
-68 TATATPAV
+68 
-76 AEIAASS
+76 
-83 IRSGLAELELRSSQM
+83 IRSGLAELELRSSQV

-103 NVKALPGSP
+103 NVKALPASP
-112 TKVLS
+112 NKAQHEAA
-117 DSPGDNQNPGDS
+117 PGTATDDEAAAAGDAGET
-129 QSLQEAEQERVPR
+129 LAAA
-142 TSAADL
+142 AADL
-148 VLSTQLR
+148 ALSTQLR
-155 QEHRVPSDILKSL
+155 PEHRVPSDILKSL

-234 NNAASSFH
+234 PNAASSFH

-272 AQPCFYISENTTPV
+272 AQPCFYISKHTTPV
-286 RLQYACRQLGISL
+286 RLQYACRQLGIAL
-299 DAIKIIPEDSKYGT
+299 DAIRIIAEDSKCGGIM
-313 LDLTQLQKQ
+313 DLAQLQKQ
-322 VQLDL
+322 VAHDV
-327 SASRTP
+327 AANRTP
-333 LLVVADIGASLCGYV
+333 LLVVADIGASLCGHV

-356 VCKAHNMW
+356 LCQAHNMW

-429 RLNALSLWTSLQAL
+429 RLNALALWTSLQAL
-443 GRKAIAERLHVAFQT
+443 GKKAIAERLHVAFQT

-471 IRVLSHTPGAQTGAA
+471 IRVLSHTPSAA
-486 LSDIIN
+486 LSDIIGGP
-492 SAFDVNAL
+492 FDVNAL

-517 IPITSS
+517 IPMTTG
-523 AEPAAAETGLKPL
+523 AAIESTLDNGQRPL
-536 EKVNN
+536 EKLNN

-623 VDRSEVLRLVPLP
+623 VERSEVLRLVPLP

-651 ESLLTDQAKTE
+651 ESLLTDQAKSE

-702 EVEELLDLV
+702 EVEELLELV

-732 KKGIEAATADLQR
+732 KKVSRHHKQLFPATHLLSIVVQGIEAATADLQR

-825 PVVST
+825 PVVSS
-830 ATSPIFPTVEPV
+830 TSPNTPPIFPTVEPV
-842 TTDATEMSQ
+842 TGDVAAE
-851 SPNAVPAAATMG
+851 AAT
-863 TGAAVAP
+863 
-870 SAGVAATSLAISAS
+870 AIEG
-884 ASAAA
+884 AAA
-889 AAAAIGNHVDHAR
+889 APTATTTSPPTTATATTTSSGNHVDHGR
-902 TVSQSSAGS
+902 SGSQSSGGS

-916 LVAVNSAINNK
+916 LVAMNSAINNN